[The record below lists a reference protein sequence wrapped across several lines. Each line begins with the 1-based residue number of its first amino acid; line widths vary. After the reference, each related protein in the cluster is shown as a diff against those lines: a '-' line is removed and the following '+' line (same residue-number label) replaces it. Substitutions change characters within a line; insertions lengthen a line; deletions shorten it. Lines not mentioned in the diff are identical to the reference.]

1 MARAAIGWT
10 IRDLARE
17 AGIGVATAT
26 RFENGRVDAD
36 PATVTAIRA
45 TLEEAGVEFIP
56 GNGGGPGVRLRK
68 AGVGGHEG

>member
-36 PATVTAIRA
+36 PATVAAIRA
-45 TLEEAGVEFIP
+45 VLEAAGVDFIAE
-56 GNGGGPGVRLRK
+56 NGGGPGVRLRK
-68 AGVGGHEG
+68 AGGDGHEG